1 MRIAQS
7 EAKIIKEAASAVFG
21 AHVAVWLFG
30 SRAGDSKKGGALT
43 SISSCRR
50 KIIAMRKKCVSGVS

>member
-43 SISSCRR
+43 SISSCRQ
-50 KIIAMRKKCVSGVS
+50 KIIAM